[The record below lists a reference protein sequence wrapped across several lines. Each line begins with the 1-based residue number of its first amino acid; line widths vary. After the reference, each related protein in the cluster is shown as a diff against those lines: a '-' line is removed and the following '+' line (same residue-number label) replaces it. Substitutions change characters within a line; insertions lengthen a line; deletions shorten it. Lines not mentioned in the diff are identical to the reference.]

1 MNRRSLLLVRW
12 GVFIAACG
20 FLYLRLARHQSTH
33 DLWGEWTLALQR
45 APMLPL
51 AWVAVLM
58 VVNWGIEAWKWR
70 GLMDHVEDLSFGRA
84 FTATIAGTSLG
95 LITPNRV
102 GEFAGRVLFL
112 APEHRWQGG
121 FATAL
126 GSIAQFVVTLVMG
139 GLALGAQQAF
149 ALRASRFGDLATYG
163 WLALIALV
171 AGGAIV
177 LFFTPRLLRQL
188 LLKLPV
194 LSRWER
200 ASAVLEGYSMVELA
214 RVLGLSALRYVVFAL
229 QFMIVLATLAGV
241 PYTTSLF
248 AVPIIYL
255 MTTLVPTVML
265 TELGVRGSV
274 AVAVLDQHE
283 VMPGAILLASMLVWL
298 VNLALPAIIGSVILL
313 VARIRTSE

>member
-45 APMLPL
+45 APTLPL

-58 VVNWGIEAWKWR
+58 LVNWGIEAWKWR

-126 GSIAQFVVTLVMG
+126 GSIAQFVVTLVVG
-139 GLALGAQQAF
+139 GLALGAQQVF

-200 ASAVLEGYSMVELA
+200 ASAVLEGYSTGELA
-214 RVLGLSALRYVVFAL
+214 RVLGLSALRYVVFAV
-229 QFMIVLATLAGV
+229 QFMIVLAAVAGV
-241 PYTTSLF
+241 PYTTSMF

-298 VNLALPAIIGSVILL
+298 VNLALPAIVGSVILL

>member
-1 MNRRSLLLVRW
+1 VNRRSLLLVRW

-51 AWVAVLM
+51 AWVALLM

-70 GLMDHVEDLSFGRA
+70 DLMDHVEDLSFGRA

-126 GSIAQFVVTLVMG
+126 GSIAQFVVTLVVG
-139 GLALGAQQAF
+139 GLALGAQQMF
-149 ALRASRFGDLATYG
+149 ALRASRFGDLAIYG

-313 VARIRTSE
+313 MARIRTSE

>member
-20 FLYLRLARHQSTH
+20 FLYLRLARHQTTH
-33 DLWGEWTLALQR
+33 GLWGEWTLAMQR
-45 APMLPL
+45 APALPL

-58 VVNWGIEAWKWR
+58 LVNWGIEAWKWR
-70 GLMDHVEDLSFGRA
+70 GLMDHVEELSFGRA
-84 FTATIAGTSLG
+84 FAATIAGTSLG

-112 APEHRWQGG
+112 APDHRWQGG

-126 GSIAQFVVTLVMG
+126 GSIAQFVVTLVVG
-139 GLALGAQQAF
+139 GLALGAQQLF
-149 ALRASRFGDLATYG
+149 TLRASRFGDLATYG
-163 WLALIALV
+163 WMALITLV

-177 LFFTPRLLRQL
+177 LFFTPRSLRQL

-194 LSRWER
+194 LSRWEG
-200 ASAVLEGYSMVELA
+200 ASAVLEGYSTGELA

-229 QFMIVLATLAGV
+229 QFMIVLAAVAGV

-248 AVPIIYL
+248 AVPLIYL

-313 VARIRTSE
+313 VARIRTNE